1 MSKHKHMTIED
12 RNTILIELQKGTKLK
27 DIAKKINM
35 DPTSISKEIQKRRIL
50 KERKRGTSFE
60 THCSKCASKRDC
72 QKKNICSPTCTRLC
86 KNCLIPTNDVT
97 KLCHD
102 FAAKTC
108 KNWTRFPYVCNG
120 CEKKSQCHLDHYY
133 YDPNVAQKDYETI
146 LVESREGI
154 DSDAETF
161 KNLDDIVSDGVKK
174 GKSIYSILLNH
185 PELQVSERTIYRYIS
200 QRYFQVKD
208 HDLRN
213 KVKMKPRKKYKY
225 RQEEKTKVAK
235 ARRGRTYDD
244 YIEYITTNHQAYVPQ
259 IDLVEGK
266 KGDSQLLMT
275 FIFPISN
282 LMFGRLIPNKKSKT
296 IVNEFNELQDI
307 LGLQNFKLIFPA
319 ILTDR
324 GNEFIDADGIENDEY
339 GNARTRIFY
348 CDPYS
353 SSQKPEI
360 ERNHEFFR
368 FYVPSGESLN
378 DITQEQVDLMFS
390 HINSYNREARGHHT
404 PYEYFAFIYGK
415 DILDLLNIK
424 EVPFDEINL
433 TKSLF
438 RKIKK

>member
-1 MSKHKHMTIED
+1 
-12 RNTILIELQKGTKLK
+12 
-27 DIAKKINM
+27 
-35 DPTSISKEIQKRRIL
+35 
-50 KERKRGTSFE
+50 
-60 THCSKCASKRDC
+60 
-72 QKKNICSPTCTRLC
+72 
-86 KNCLIPTNDVT
+86 
-97 KLCHD
+97 
-102 FAAKTC
+102 
-108 KNWTRFPYVCNG
+108 
-120 CEKKSQCHLDHYY
+120 
-133 YDPNVAQKDYETI
+133 
-146 LVESREGI
+146 
-154 DSDAETF
+154 
-161 KNLDDIVSDGVKK
+161 
-174 GKSIYSILLNH
+174 
-185 PELQVSERTIYRYIS
+185 
-200 QRYFQVKD
+200 
-208 HDLRN
+208 
-213 KVKMKPRKKYKY
+213 
-225 RQEEKTKVAK
+225 
-235 ARRGRTYDD
+235 
-244 YIEYITTNHQAYVPQ
+244 
-259 IDLVEGK
+259 
-266 KGDSQLLMT
+266 MT

-415 DILDLLNIK
+415 EIYRARTPYTLSKVNLVWQQNLPSFFLACLLIYLLH
-424 EVPFDEINL
+424 VYHRINSVL
-433 TKSLF
+433 IHQKQYFSIYKLIYYVT
-438 RKIKK
+438 